1 MSEDAASPAAT
12 PARPLALVTGA
23 SRGIGRAIA
32 IELAAHGLHV
42 AVNYKSND
50 QAAQETLAQIEARGG
65 SGELC
70 PFDVADEAAVTAALG
85 TLLAKRPRVAA
96 LVNNA
101 GIVAD
106 GLFAMMSSA
115 DWHKVTDTSL
125 GGFFNVTKP
134 IIQKMITQ
142 RSGSIVT
149 ISSVSGL
156 VGNRGQAN
164 YSAAKA
170 GLIGATRSLASEV
183 ARIGIRVNA
192 VAPGMIETDMT
203 KGLPADI
210 LKKMIPMGRCG
221 KPEEIA
227 RVVRFLCSDDASYI
241 TGQVISV
248 NGGMI

>member
-1 MSEDAASPAAT
+1 MSENPASPASE
-12 PARPLALVTGA
+12 PRPLALVTGA

-32 IELAAHGLHV
+32 IELAGQGLHV
-42 AVNYKSND
+42 AINYKSNRE
-50 QAAQETLAQIEARGG
+50 AALETLAQVEARDGT
-65 SGELC
+65 GELC
-70 PFDVADEAAVTAALG
+70 PFDVADEKASAEALAE
-85 TLLAKRPRVAA
+85 LLGRRPRVAA

-115 DWHKVTDTSL
+115 DWRKVTDTSL

-142 RSGSIVT
+142 KSGSIVT

-203 KGLPADI
+203 KDLPADI

-221 KPEEIA
+221 KPEEVA

>member
-1 MSEDAASPAAT
+1 MSEDTASQAT
-12 PARPLALVTGA
+12 APRPLALVTGA

-32 IELAAHGLHV
+32 IELATHGLHV
-42 AVNYKSND
+42 AVNYKSNE
-50 QAAQETLAQIEARGG
+50 QAARETLAQIEARDG

-70 PFDVADEAAVTAALG
+70 PFDVADGAATGAALAA
-85 TLLAKRPRVAA
+85 LLAKRPRVAA

-203 KGLPADI
+203 KGLPAEI

-221 KPEEIA
+221 RPEEIA